1 MTSQTH
7 NTNGA
12 RPDPKDASLG
22 RLGALVRQATAP
34 TRPVDLKDRVLAACR
49 ASGATPMNDLDANE
63 IETFFQNP
71 EEDLANP
78 GLKHLRHLVREAS
91 SLPRQPDLVPAV
103 TQAVEAAA
111 AARRSRKNHG
121 ASWYVWT
128 SVIGGHLAALV
139 VLGIIRL
146 QTATPPPPSD
156 TDVPAALS
164 QYRVDLDLMRKLV
177 EKTTKERKEREGI
190 TSSWSAVPTEK
201 LLSLRQEPS
210 MREQSLFL
218 HSAFE
223 DMSLIDEGLSWLS
236 KRDVSKEPLE
246 TQAAVLLALLGQ
258 GTDDPVRK
266 DRALEIAR
274 RLPGLLPEKGPVSG
288 LVLLSMT
295 EAAIQLSET
304 DIKQAATLL
313 KERIVDEHSVLGTIA
328 RELAGG
334 TKTERMPTSP
344 VLRIFLTRVRGGS
357 PKPEDRQALEDLI
370 EKGLTG
376 LDPENLFLVALTARE
391 EGGKTWAKTHEM
403 LRESWIAQGVRSEG
417 VFSIGQDP
425 LSTAW
430 AVATMQVPYRY
441 LRCVGNKM

>member
-1 MTSQTH
+1 
-7 NTNGA
+7 
-12 RPDPKDASLG
+12 
-22 RLGALVRQATAP
+22 
-34 TRPVDLKDRVLAACR
+34 
-49 ASGATPMNDLDANE
+49 
-63 IETFFQNP
+63 
-71 EEDLANP
+71 
-78 GLKHLRHLVREAS
+78 LVREAS

-146 QTATPPPPSD
+146 QTATPPPSSD
-156 TDVPAALS
+156 ADVSAALS
-164 QYRVDLDLMRKLV
+164 QYRVDLELMHKLA
-177 EKTTKERKEREGI
+177 EKTTQERKEREGI
-190 TSSWSAVPTEK
+190 TSCWSAVPAEK
-201 LLSLRQEPS
+201 LLSLRQDAS

-236 KRDVSKEPLE
+236 KRDLSKESVE
-246 TQAAVLLALLGQ
+246 TQAVALLAILGQ

-274 RLPGLLPEKGPVSG
+274 RLPGLVPDKGPVSG
-288 LVLLSMT
+288 LILLSMT
-295 EAAIQLSET
+295 EAVIQLPET
-304 DIKQAATLL
+304 DIKQAFTLL
-313 KERIVDEHSVLGTIA
+313 KERAVDEHSVTGIIA
-328 RELAGG
+328 RELSGG
-334 TKTERMPTSP
+334 KKTEPKSAVVHM
-344 VLRIFLTRVRGGS
+344 FLTRVRGGS
-357 PKPEDRQALEDLI
+357 PKPEDRQALESLI
-370 EKGLTG
+370 EKGFTG

-391 EGGKTWAKTHEM
+391 EGGKTWAKTHEI
-403 LRESWIAQGVRSEG
+403 LRESWIAQGTRSEG
-417 VFSIGQDP
+417 MFSIGQDP